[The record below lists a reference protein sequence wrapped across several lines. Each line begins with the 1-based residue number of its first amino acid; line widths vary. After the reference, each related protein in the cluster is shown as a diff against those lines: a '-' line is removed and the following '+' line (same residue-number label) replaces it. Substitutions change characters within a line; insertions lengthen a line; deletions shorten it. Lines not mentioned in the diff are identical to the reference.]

1 MIKQANVSKPPI
13 AKKSFTLYLPGFNT
27 KSEAG
32 SKGVIIEIDAEIM
45 MAMANALGSEL
56 KFLAVCMAIGNVTKA
71 AAALL
76 IG

>member
-1 MIKQANVSKPPI
+1 MIKQANVVNLHC
-13 AKKSFTLYLPGFNT
+13 KKIIHFVSTWVLTLKKRSWF
-27 KSEAG
+27 
-32 SKGVIIEIDAEIM
+32 KGVIIGIDAEIM

-56 KFLAVCMAIGNVTKA
+56 KFLLVCMAIGNVTKA